1 MKKFFCFFVFVFFLS
16 GCSFFFRSVQV
27 AKLPSQEDI
36 FVTSGD
42 IPFSYEP
49 IGFIRVKKYG
59 FKLFWY
65 ITMVEVDLDEAIN
78 KLLIKKAREMGA
90 EGIINVEYKCSVSP
104 STVYEQIAVIGTIIP
119 SVTATG
125 PCRKVKTGKKGKDWV
140 FLKIII

>member
-1 MKKFFCFFVFVFFLS
+1 MKKNFCFFVLVFFLS

-27 AKLPSQEDI
+27 VKLPSQEDI

-42 IPFSYEP
+42 ISVSYEP

-65 ITMVEVDLDEAIN
+65 VTIVGVDFDETIN
-78 KLLIKKAREMGA
+78 KFLMKKAREMGA
-90 EGIINVEYKCSVSP
+90 EGIINVEYKYSVSP
-104 STVYEQIAVIGTIIP
+104 SIIYEQIAVIGTIVP

-125 PCRKVKTGKKGKDWV
+125 LAVKLKPEKKEEPG
-140 FLKIII
+140 FLKK

>member
-1 MKKFFCFFVFVFFLS
+1 MKKNFCFLVFVFFLS
-16 GCSFFFRSVQV
+16 GCSFFFRSIQV

-42 IPFSYEP
+42 ISVSYEP

-65 ITMVEVDLDEAIN
+65 ITIVGVDLDEAIN
-78 KLLIKKAREMGA
+78 KLFIKKAREMGA
-90 EGIINVEYKCSVSP
+90 EGIINVEYKYSVSP
-104 STVYEQIAVIGTIIP
+104 SGTYEQIAVIGTIIP

-125 PCRKVKTGKKGKDWV
+125 LAVKLTPEKKKEPGFFK
-140 FLKIII
+140 K

>member
-1 MKKFFCFFVFVFFLS
+1 MKKNFCFFVFIFFLS
-16 GCSFFFRSVQV
+16 GCSFFFRNVQV
-27 AKLPSQEDI
+27 AKIPSHEGI
-36 FVTSGD
+36 FVASGD

-65 ITMVEVDLDEAIN
+65 ITIVVVDLDEAIN

-90 EGIINVEYKCSVSP
+90 EGIINVEYNYSVSP
-104 STVYEQIAVIGTIIP
+104 SNAYEQIAVIGTIIP

-125 PCRKVKTGKKGKDWV
+125 LAVKLKPEKNEEPR
-140 FLKIII
+140 FLNK